1 MKKTNIILKKL
12 VLNISELDHVK
23 DTPGNIRI
31 TSEMS
36 EDAAFQIVNN
46 ISEKKGTS
54 VTVTV
59 ALIAGLAQNGGTN
72 KGAGSSA
79 KFSFEEKT
87 LTAQELTTQ
96 IRKVQENGTIRQLAR
111 TMADD
116 IAAVSTKLGIE
127 GDLANQM
134 RYDYPDLSHEEAVWC
149 SNFQTTNINCPV
161 RVRNW
166 LVDNYRKRFNR

>member
-1 MKKTNIILKKL
+1 MRKTNINFKKI
-12 VLNISELDHVK
+12 VLNISELDHIK

-31 TSEMS
+31 TSEIS
-36 EDAAFQIVNN
+36 EDAAYQIVNN

-59 ALIAGLAQNGGTN
+59 ALIAGLTQNGGTN

-79 KFSFEEKT
+79 KFTFEDKT
-87 LTAQELTTQ
+87 LTAQELTHY
-96 IRKVQENGTIRQLAR
+96 IKKVQENGTIRQLAR
-111 TMADD
+111 AMADD
-116 IAAVSTKLGIE
+116 IAAVAIKLGIE

-134 RYDYPDLSHEEAVWC
+134 RYDYPDLTHEEAVWC
-149 SNFQTTNINCPV
+149 SNFQTTNINCPD